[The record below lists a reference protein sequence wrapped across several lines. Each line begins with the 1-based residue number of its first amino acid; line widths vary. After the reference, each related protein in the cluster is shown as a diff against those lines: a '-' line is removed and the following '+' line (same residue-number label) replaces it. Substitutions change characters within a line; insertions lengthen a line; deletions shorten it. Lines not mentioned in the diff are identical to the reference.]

1 MLQGPFCEFNS
12 NTCMGPVPPLFDYID
27 GVNPCLC
34 VDAVTVFDRDLAF
47 GLFRIAVGLACLLLL
62 QCATAPCLH
71 KIPSD
76 ALRKVAKVT
85 SPVLRPCASFP
96 CLNHLITLC

>member
-34 VDAVTVFDRDLAF
+34 VDAVTVFDF
-47 GLFRIAVGLACLLLL
+47 GQKIAEGRPADI
-62 QCATAPCLH
+62 Q
-71 KIPSD
+71 SD
-76 ALRKVAKVT
+76 PRVIEAYLGGSFDAANLRRKA
-85 SPVLRPCASFP
+85 
-96 CLNHLITLC
+96 